1 MNILR
6 LIFWLTFISGV
17 CIYIYQQ
24 YYLTQCDRIINYD
37 IGQFDERF
45 GISRD
50 EFLKQVE
57 SADRTWERQTGNY
70 MFEYKAGAEFKINL
84 IFSEAQEKLNKS
96 TKLIKKMEKR
106 QAILE
111 ANKRSIEARLAQH
124 KTRSANYEQ
133 AVNTYNKEVSHW
145 NGMGG
150 MSVEQIQKFND
161 KKQQLANMQRTM
173 QNNRREVNELIK
185 QHEQATQAY
194 NKEVNAYNK
203 LVGNGERFQSGT
215 TNGKEINIYFFKDK
229 QQLYST
235 LAHEFGHVLGIEH
248 VNQTDAVM
256 YALMNDENREGVLTQ
271 ADTKALEQVCRPKM
285 FRWLF

>member
-6 LIFWLTFISGV
+6 LIFWVTFLSGV

-24 YYLTQCDRIINYD
+24 YYLTQCDRMINYD

-45 GISRD
+45 VLSRD
-50 EFLKQVE
+50 EFLKQIQN
-57 SADRTWERQTGNY
+57 ADRAWERQTGNY
-70 MFEYKAGAEFKINL
+70 MFEYESGAEFKINL

-96 TKLIKKMEKR
+96 TKLIEKMEKR
-106 QAILE
+106 QKILD
-111 ANKRSIEARLAQH
+111 ANKRAIEERLARH
-124 KTRSANYEQ
+124 KARAENYEQ
-133 AVNTYNKEVSHW
+133 EVNAYNKEVAYW

-150 MSVEQIQKFND
+150 MSDTQMQTFND
-161 KKQQLANMQRTM
+161 KKQRLANMQRAM

-194 NKEVNAYNK
+194 NEEVNTYNK

-235 LAHEFGHVLGIEH
+235 LVHEFGHVLGIEH

-256 YALMNDENREGVLTQ
+256 YALMNNENREGVLTQ